1 MRERRSRTVIELDV
15 LDHNGEIRPF
25 KAVEDNVD
33 TYYSITNITSRINA
47 MDMFT
52 IMEKT
57 CKSAKDISVFNALT
71 ERTDKENKVRIDNIS
86 DLAKTLEVSR
96 PKLTMFLKALVT
108 NGFFHK
114 LDRGVYMINPIIF
127 VGRRVR
133 SNALRAEA
141 QANWRA
147 ICDNQLYLSIPN
159 DPESTGV
166 VRDDVDKLGSN
177 GVELLM
183 AEGFTLAT
191 PIDEQWIIYNRV
203 KDSLKD

>member
-133 SNALRAEA
+133 SNTLRAEA
-141 QANWRA
+141 QMFWRTL
-147 ICDNQLYLSIPN
+147 CDNKLYLEIPS
-159 DPESTGV
+159 DPESLAVT
-166 VRDDVDKLGSN
+166 RTDIDKLDV
-177 GVELLM
+177 GVFSTM
-183 AEGFTLAT
+183 IDNGFTAGL
-191 PIDEQWIIYNRV
+191 PIAKQWEIYN
-203 KDSLKD
+203 KFKGKL